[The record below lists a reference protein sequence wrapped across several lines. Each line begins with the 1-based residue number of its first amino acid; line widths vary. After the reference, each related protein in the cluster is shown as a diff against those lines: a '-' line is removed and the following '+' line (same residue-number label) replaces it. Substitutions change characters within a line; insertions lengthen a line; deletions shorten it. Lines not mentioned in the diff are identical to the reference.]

1 MYNNSD
7 LILKLKS
14 ALLRKRDELSSEKN
28 TIEEDNVMILEF
40 SDILSKINK
49 ENYIEVFTNIPLNF
63 LLEYC
68 TYIKLSITQ
77 EELAQ
82 SLFILKNPIFKKA
95 SERYEPAKNIVDRI
109 LCAIKSKV
117 TSNSTK
123 ENLDTINEQIK
134 KVDKFLV
141 SLEQHNITSSIDYLN
156 LYSDILTPS
165 FLNLTEEEITDIYKY
180 LLIDRLSFLKDK
192 EQQKNVEEPILKNEN
207 PVSNI
212 VSYEKINVDET
223 IILEIKELK
232 NSLENFEVKTR
243 VDNSKK
249 ELITNLVSSYL
260 SNDIDLDSIKMMEL
274 DEEIYLTIVSL
285 VLNKLISE
293 FEETITS
300 KYSKEDIPF
309 YEEYIKELIERIS
322 FMKNEFQ
329 IIIESKDEVDI
340 ETTKQANQELLF
352 LKRTDDITEFERN
365 LKDICDDRYEE
376 IVRLLNDLEQGRI
389 RNDLHINGSYIK
401 VGPKLFIAYEKVC
414 GYILICGIGYLK
426 SFIGKNV
433 ASHQGNPDT
442 IENIG
447 KIIRDSNE
455 EYQKL
460 LQENE
465 VITQRIY
472 SKINKVSNTKKQ

>member
-68 TYIKLSITQ
+68 TYLKLSITQ

-156 LYSDILTPS
+156 LYSDIIYYN
-165 FLNLTEEEITDIYKY
+165 NL
-180 LLIDRLSFLKDK
+180 RK
-192 EQQKNVEEPILKNEN
+192 E
-207 PVSNI
+207 S
-212 VSYEKINVDET
+212 
-223 IILEIKELK
+223 
-232 NSLENFEVKTR
+232 
-243 VDNSKK
+243 
-249 ELITNLVSSYL
+249 
-260 SNDIDLDSIKMMEL
+260 
-274 DEEIYLTIVSL
+274 
-285 VLNKLISE
+285 
-293 FEETITS
+293 
-300 KYSKEDIPF
+300 
-309 YEEYIKELIERIS
+309 
-322 FMKNEFQ
+322 
-329 IIIESKDEVDI
+329 
-340 ETTKQANQELLF
+340 
-352 LKRTDDITEFERN
+352 
-365 LKDICDDRYEE
+365 
-376 IVRLLNDLEQGRI
+376 
-389 RNDLHINGSYIK
+389 
-401 VGPKLFIAYEKVC
+401 
-414 GYILICGIGYLK
+414 
-426 SFIGKNV
+426 
-433 ASHQGNPDT
+433 
-442 IENIG
+442 
-447 KIIRDSNE
+447 
-455 EYQKL
+455 
-460 LQENE
+460 
-465 VITQRIY
+465 
-472 SKINKVSNTKKQ
+472 